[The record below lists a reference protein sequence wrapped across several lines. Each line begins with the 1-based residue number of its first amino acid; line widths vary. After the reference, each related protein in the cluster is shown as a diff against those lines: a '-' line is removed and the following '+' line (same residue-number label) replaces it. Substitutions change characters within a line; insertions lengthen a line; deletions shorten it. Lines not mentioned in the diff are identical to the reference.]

1 MLNPKIGRG
10 FSDNF
15 ETALNEATKEF
26 VNPKLIIY
34 FTSKGKFETFSKLLM
49 KRFTNSIII
58 GCSAYKE
65 ICKDGLTN
73 GALLVAGFEDG
84 IECSANVIGDIDKYP
99 VKYIQNVQDSIAS
112 LSDTENTICLEFC
125 VGTTNSEEKVL
136 STINSLLNVYNIPLF
151 GGTSADDGEFKT
163 TYVGLNGKIYSNH
176 CVFVL
181 IKNLNGKIKIY
192 KENIFKTTAH
202 NFIATKVDLRQRIV
216 YELDGKPCAE
226 VLSESLKVPINKL
239 PDLFSTHPL
248 GRIVGN
254 DIFISANKNLIDNK
268 SVSYYSRIYKNS
280 QITLLEPDDY
290 KKVLKTTL
298 STILHDFNHISFSLV
313 INCVARTMLFESD
326 NFADTFAKELGSL
339 GNYIGFASHGE
350 QIYDYHFNQTMII
363 AVFE

>member
-1 MLNPKIGRG
+1 MLKPKIGRG
-10 FSDNF
+10 ISKDF

-26 VNPKLIIY
+26 INPKLIIY
-34 FTSKGKFETFSKLLM
+34 YTSKSNFETFSRLLM
-49 KRFTNSIII
+49 KRFSKSIII

-84 IECSANVIGDIDKYP
+84 IECSAGVIGDIDKYP
-99 VKYIQNVQDSIAS
+99 VKYIQNIQDSIAS
-112 LSDTENTICLEFC
+112 LSDPDNAMCLEFC

-136 STINSLLNVYNIPLF
+136 STINSLLNVYGIPLF

-163 TYVGLNGKIYSNH
+163 TYVGLNGKVYTNH

-181 IKNLNGKIKIY
+181 IKNLNGKIKLY
-192 KENIFKTTAH
+192 KENIFKPTKN
-202 NFIATKVDLRQRIV
+202 NFIATKVNLRQRIV

-226 VLSESLKVPINKL
+226 VMANNLNVPLNNL
-239 PDLFSTHPL
+239 PDLFGAHPL
-248 GRIVGN
+248 GRVVGN

-268 SVSYYSRIYKNS
+268 AISCYSRIYKNS

-290 KKVLKTTL
+290 RQVLKTTIAKIL
-298 STILHDFNHISFSLV
+298 SDFNHISFSLV
-313 INCVARTMLFESD
+313 INCVARTMLFESE
-326 NFADTFAKELGSL
+326 NFADTFAKELGKL

-350 QIYDYHFNQTMII
+350 QMYDYHFNQTMII